1 MRNAKTYVPQLLCP
15 QPTKESDQTAFFLR
29 NALTLVPRNNLAR
42 YSPSEVDPF
51 RFATLLSDGS
61 QPEKRQRVKGALKT
75 LSMAAEGRQ

>member
-42 YSPSEVDPF
+42 YSWCLDPSGGQEYGLGNL
-51 RFATLLSDGS
+51 R
-61 QPEKRQRVKGALKT
+61 
-75 LSMAAEGRQ
+75 

>member
-42 YSPSEVDPF
+42 YSI
-51 RFATLLSDGS
+51 ASDL
-61 QPEKRQRVKGALKT
+61 EK
-75 LSMAAEGRQ
+75 

>member
-42 YSPSEVDPF
+42 YSITFIYFVFKAAQFFGASGIHLSRPF
-51 RFATLLSDGS
+51 RIT
-61 QPEKRQRVKGALKT
+61 P
-75 LSMAAEGRQ
+75 

>member
-42 YSPSEVDPF
+42 YTYGSTLPEVLTV
-51 RFATLLSDGS
+51 RSAA
-61 QPEKRQRVKGALKT
+61 QLK
-75 LSMAAEGRQ
+75 